1 MFAAMPLPP
10 APFDSRPNP
19 LDTRIEPAEVFEHPA
34 AGAVGQWID
43 KALHGPP
50 SPGVVGR
57 MELLRHWDHLPA
69 DKRRALLLLAREMS
83 QAEQSAGS
91 TSAN

>member
-10 APFDSRPNP
+10 APFEGRPNP
-19 LDTRIEPAEVFEHPA
+19 LDASIEPAEVFKHPA
-34 AGAVGQWID
+34 AGEVGKWID

-57 MELLRHWDHLPA
+57 MELLRHWDQLPA
-69 DKRRALLLLAREMS
+69 DKRKALLLLAREMS
-83 QAEQSAGS
+83 QAEHPNGS
-91 TSAN
+91 TSAD